1 MDMDLRIKN
10 LSQKRPIILLL
21 IFTWGI
27 VVCFVLLGYFRERRS
42 NVELLDSSLYQFNL
56 RVAEGYLNGKD
67 ITMLKFYN
75 FDNSDTARVTILDL
89 KGNTLYESDKGRL
102 PLSNYSIHSEVADA
116 IANGRGQSF
125 GRYAINSDIEYFF
138 SAVRVDNIIFRSAL
152 PYNSSISKLL
162 EPEREFILYII
173 GITALMS
180 VVGIT
185 TIKRLRISAETI
197 EAQHNEAI
205 HNQSEMIR
213 IKKQLTNNINHELKT
228 PISAIYGYLETIIN
242 NPDLDQSIKDQFIQ
256 KSYKQSLRLIDL
268 LKDISEITKM
278 DEASIN
284 YQMDKVSMKEVLDEI
299 LSGLSMELAQS
310 NIRVNY
316 DIPPKVVLMG
326 NRSLVHSMFSNLI
339 TNAISYSG
347 ARDIFISVED
357 RGDSHYY
364 ITLYDNGI
372 GVESKHLPHLFERFY
387 RIDKGRSRK
396 LGGTGLGLAIVKN
409 AVNLH
414 GGTISASTHL
424 SGGLMFKFSMRKA
437 IS

>member
-1 MDMDLRIKN
+1 MDLRIKN
-10 LSQKRPIILLL
+10 LSQKRPIVLLL

-56 RVAEGYLNGKD
+56 RVAASYLNGKD
-67 ITMLKFYN
+67 ITKLKFYN
-75 FDNSDTARVTILDL
+75 IDNTDTARLTILDL
-89 KGNTLYESDKGRL
+89 KGNTLYESDKGRV
-102 PLSNYSIHSEVADA
+102 PISNYTIHSEVADA
-116 IANGRGQSF
+116 IAQGRGQSF
-125 GRYAINSDIEYFF
+125 GRYAVNSDIEYFY
-138 SAVRVDNIIFRSAL
+138 SAVKVEDIIFRSAI

-162 EPEREFILYII
+162 EPEKEFILYII
-173 GITALMS
+173 GITALIS
-180 VVGIT
+180 IVGIT

-228 PISAIYGYLETIIN
+228 PVSAIHGYLETIIN
-242 NPDLDQSIKDQFIQ
+242 NPDLDISIKDQFIQ
-256 KSYKQSLRLIDL
+256 KSFQQSLRLIDL
-268 LKDISEITKM
+268 LKDITEITKM

-284 YQMDKVSMKEVLDEI
+284 YQMDSVSLKEVLDEI
-299 LSGLSMELAQS
+299 TSGLSMELIKN

-316 DIPPKVVLMG
+316 NIPPDRILQG
-326 NRSLVHSMFSNLI
+326 NRNLIHSIFSNLI
-339 TNAISYSG
+339 TNSMLYSG
-347 ARDIFISVED
+347 ARDIFIFVED
-357 RGDSHYY
+357 RDESHHY

-372 GVESKHLPHLFERFY
+372 GVEAKHLPHLFERFY

-409 AVNLH
+409 AINLH
-414 GGTISASTHL
+414 GGTIIAKSHQ
-424 SGGLMFKFSMRKA
+424 SGGLMFHFTMRKA
-437 IS
+437 TRIS